1 MQDRAASCRHSTLRK
16 AQGAGGVTGSTMNTE
31 CTGKSTN
38 YTEIHVLRN
47 IYSTWHTL
55 LRVLPSYKS
64 YRSYKSYFS
73 AHSIGFALCALPATG
88 NVLCF
93 FLNRIA
99 HGAWGET
106 LLFPPWAPF
115 SPVCYM
121 GACGTQ
127 CTFFKLPRSPRRLR
141 QRGGLNARCHSAS
154 QNIFCDVAAF
164 AAIPSL
170 GPCAL
175 GTHGLAPCVRV
186 CTGIFC
192 PCLWRLE
199 SPQGDS
205 RPTCQR
211 VLPAAEE
218 QGTNSPA
225 RKKRELIV
233 CEAISSQ

>member
-1 MQDRAASCRHSTLRK
+1 MCCGTFTAHGRTAPSGFIGLIGPISLISLPTVSALR
-16 AQGAGGVTGSTMNTE
+16 
-31 CTGKSTN
+31 
-38 YTEIHVLRN
+38 
-47 IYSTWHTL
+47 
-55 LRVLPSYKS
+55 
-64 YRSYKSYFS
+64 
-73 AHSIGFALCALPATG
+73 
-88 NVLCF
+88 NVLCQPQGMYCAF

-99 HGAWGET
+99 HGARGET
-106 LLFPPWAPF
+106 SLFPPWAPF

-121 GACGTQ
+121 EACGTRY
-127 CTFFKLPRSPRRLR
+127 TFFKLPRSPRRLR

-154 QNIFCDVAAF
+154 QNIFCDVAAC

-175 GTHGLAPCVRV
+175 GTHGLAPCVRN

-192 PCLWRLE
+192 RATADLHASGCYPPSGVGNSCFAAASCRFGGGRL
-199 SPQGDS
+199 SGL
-205 RPTCQR
+205 RPLEPPVLKQSGSTVTCQR